1 MVLPLI
7 QMETTSRSTGKIHKT
22 SQGGLTPPKLYDSG
36 LDFPNRGRKTRKRRQ
51 VRISCIFVAHHFCAR
66 VKSRIVSSSVYR
78 CIPLYTFV
86 AYHRIPSYTIVYHR
100 IPSYT
105 IAYHRIP
112 SHTIAYHCIPSYTVP
127 PVENDPL
134 PVENDRDP
142 LRWKLRPYQ
151 WK

>member
-1 MVLPLI
+1 MLRAK
-7 QMETTSRSTGKIHKT
+7 SKA

-36 LDFPNRGRKTRKRRQ
+36 ADFRIEFAENTEGRQ

-86 AYHRIPSYTIVYHR
+86 AYHRIPSHTIAYHR

-105 IAYHRIP
+105 IAYHRIQ
-112 SHTIAYHCIPSYTVP
+112 SYISISIYKHINIYKYSNINICLYKRSLMHPP
-127 PVENDPL
+127 PVENDRTPSSG
-134 PVENDRDP
+134 
-142 LRWKLRPYQ
+142 K
-151 WK
+151 

>member
-7 QMETTSRSTGKIHKT
+7 QMETTSRSTGKIHKA

-36 LDFPNRGRKTRKRRQ
+36 ADFRIEFAENTEGRQ

-78 CIPLYTFV
+78 CIPLYPLV
-86 AYHRIPSYTIVYHR
+86 AYRCMPLHTIAYHSIPLHTIAYYRILSH
-100 IPSYT
+100 T

-112 SHTIAYHCIPSYTVP
+112 LHTIAYYRIPSYTVP
-127 PVENDPL
+127 P
-134 PVENDRDP
+134 PVENDRTP
-142 LRWKLRPYQ
+142 SRGK
-151 WK
+151 